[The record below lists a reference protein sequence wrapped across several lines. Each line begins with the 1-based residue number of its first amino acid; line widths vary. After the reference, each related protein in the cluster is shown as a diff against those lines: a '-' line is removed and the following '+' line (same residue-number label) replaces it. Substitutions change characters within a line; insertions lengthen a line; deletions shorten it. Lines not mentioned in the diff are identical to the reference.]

1 MNTVN
6 KQLLEAAKALADEAF
21 KSMIGGRGDLI
32 DGVYEAIA
40 AAEQAQQAEPVNQQ
54 RAGVYRKFNVSRT
67 DGRDQPGGDRHG
79 AEYFVLDVTHDK
91 FAKAALA
98 AYAAACRGDYPSL
111 ADDMVRRYG
120 IAQQQAE
127 PVAAQCRFEGEEWK
141 YCTIAHHLLVQAHPK
156 EWPHYETRALY
167 AQPPAVGVPTIKLGI
182 YGKAFDSPQT
192 RRAYTYREQPDNIG
206 AYKLGRA
213 VLRAASGGDSI
224 DYGLSLLK
232 QLQAEGFG
240 VFELGDQQ
248 EGGAA

>member
-1 MNTVN
+1 MR
-6 KQLLEAAKALADEAF
+6 KYLEEMCEGIDAAVFSGDVLYSDDERKELAEYIARW
-21 KSMIGGRGDLI
+21 SNAIGEH
-32 DGVYEAIA
+32 EAIA

-127 PVAAQCRFEGEEWK
+127 PVAHPCWSCGR
-141 YCTIAHHLLVQAHPK
+141 LVTA
-156 EWPHYETRALY
+156 E
-167 AQPPAVGVPTIKLGI
+167 
-182 YGKAFDSPQT
+182 
-192 RRAYTYREQPDNIG
+192 RRATADGDCPNCG
-206 AYKLGRA
+206 AELD
-213 VLRAASGGDSI
+213 LEDWPAAAQKGS
-224 DYGLSLLK
+224 
-232 QLQAEGFG
+232 Q
-240 VFELGDQQ
+240 
-248 EGGAA
+248 